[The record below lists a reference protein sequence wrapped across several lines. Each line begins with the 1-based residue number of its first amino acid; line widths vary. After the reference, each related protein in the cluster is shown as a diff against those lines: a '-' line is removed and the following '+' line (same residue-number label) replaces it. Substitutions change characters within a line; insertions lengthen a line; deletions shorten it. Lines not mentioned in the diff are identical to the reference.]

1 MLAVVGIMLVTQARA
16 ALGQINFGATLTVL
30 RGTVSVVQGNGTAV
44 SPAPNGMRLT
54 AGDRVATVGRASA
67 LVTFFDGS
75 EVELGADTTIAI
87 EDATGNGDL
96 VTIIIEN
103 IVGSTVHH
111 VATLTSPGSTYKVVA
126 NDTEMLVKGTV
137 VGHAND
143 GDGNTTVYLIES
155 SGPVTFPDDKHEVH
169 NGEGCTATSS
179 GDLACTKMDGKDVW
193 SGIADQ
199 VSSGGGSGGTDH
211 GATSN
216 TKTDDGREEKDG
228 TNRTP
233 DQPQTPTTTATVT
246 PPVTTTATPTMTVT
260 ATATAT
266 LTTTATATPTTTST
280 ATSTTTA
287 TPTPTE
293 TPTPTRTPTLTPTV
307 TQTATPTPT
316 PTPEELPCFRPEGAP
331 RQEGGPP
338 EEGEPFP
345 PEGC

>member
-1 MLAVVGIMLVTQARA
+1 MLVSQARVT
-16 ALGQINFGATLTVL
+16 LGQINFGATLTVL

-44 SPAPNGMRLT
+44 SPAPNGMKLN

-103 IVGSTVHH
+103 IVGATVHH
-111 VATLTSPGSTYKVVA
+111 VATLTNPGSTYKVVA

-137 VGHAND
+137 VGHGND
-143 GDGNTTVYLIES
+143 GDGNTTVYLIQS
-155 SGPVTFPDDKHEVH
+155 NGPVTFPDENHTVQ

-179 GDLACTKMDGKDVW
+179 GDLTCTKMAGKDVW

-199 VSSGGGSGGTDH
+199 VSSGGGSGGSDH

-228 TNRTP
+228 NNRSS
-233 DQPQTPTTTATVT
+233 DQQGTPTTTATAT
-246 PPVTTTATPTMTVT
+246 PTATATSTVTVTATASPTMTVT
-260 ATATAT
+260 ATAT
-266 LTTTATATPTTTST
+266 TTATATPTVT
-280 ATSTTTA
+280 ATPTRTS

-293 TPTPTRTPTLTPTV
+293 TPTPTRTPTLTPTA
-307 TQTATPTPT
+307 TYTATLTPT
-316 PTPEELPCFRPEGAP
+316 PTPEELPCFRFEGP
-331 RQEGGPP
+331 REQGGPP
-338 EEGEPFP
+338 DEGDPIP